1 MRIVFKDMKQGE
13 LKLIPENPDDLWHLY
28 NIIRKGDLIRA
39 VTFRS
44 TEQKADLIRSKKTEK
59 KKMKLGIRVEDI
71 SFHEFSDRLRIHGV
85 IEEGPQDLGSYHT
98 VNITAEDPNPISII
112 KEEWTPYELNRIEE
126 AVKQRKQTIV
136 VFVSLDEDTATIALL
151 RQSGIQFI
159 ADIHSY
165 RSGKMYE
172 THGSTEKQYFG
183 EIVSILRQYKTMDSP
198 VIILGPGFIRERFMR
213 FIKTVDPEFF
223 QNITTYGTGHA
234 GMNGIQE
241 ALKSGIVESIAKEN
255 RVIFE
260 TKLVEELFEGIK
272 KNGLVGYGEKEVEEL
287 LRNGAVKHVLITDKL
302 IRTEKGENL
311 LRLAQHYNSEFTVIS
326 ILHDAGK
333 KLDGLGGIGAF
344 LRFKL

>member
-1 MRIVFKDMKQGE
+1 
-13 LKLIPENPDDLWHLY
+13 
-28 NIIRKGDLIRA
+28 
-39 VTFRS
+39 
-44 TEQKADLIRSKKTEK
+44 
-59 KKMKLGIRVEDI
+59 
-71 SFHEFSDRLRIHGV
+71 
-85 IEEGPQDLGSYHT
+85 
-98 VNITAEDPNPISII
+98 
-112 KEEWTPYELNRIEE
+112 
-126 AVKQRKQTIV
+126 
-136 VFVSLDEDTATIALL
+136 
-151 RQSGIQFI
+151 
-159 ADIHSY
+159 
-165 RSGKMYE
+165 
-172 THGSTEKQYFG
+172 
-183 EIVSILRQYKTMDSP
+183 
-198 VIILGPGFIRERFMR
+198 
-213 FIKTVDPEFF
+213 
-223 QNITTYGTGHA
+223 
-234 GMNGIQE
+234 MNGIQE